1 MPESLVGR
9 NTYPVMMHH
18 VAVFMLIKG
27 IFYLCSVLTPLCA
40 GFDRELFFHDIN
52 YVYLAGGTE
61 ASKWI
66 YLLSGIAVPLLITE
80 RLRKI
85 KAFMRKITG
94 KFI

>member
-66 YLLSGIAVPLLITE
+66 YLLAGMGVPVLIKGGLN
-80 RLRKI
+80 RV
-85 KAFMRKITG
+85 KAFVRKTVG
-94 KFI
+94 VF